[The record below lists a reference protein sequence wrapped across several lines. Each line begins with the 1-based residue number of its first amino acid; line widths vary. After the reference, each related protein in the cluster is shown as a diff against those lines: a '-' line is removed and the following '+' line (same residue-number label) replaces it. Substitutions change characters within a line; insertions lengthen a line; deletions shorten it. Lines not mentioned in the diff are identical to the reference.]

1 MKTHE
6 FEFNGKQHRLI
17 YNAAAMFEIN
27 DMLAEGESLFSLL
40 GESTQRAFDI
50 TCRALQVMSQ
60 QARIVDKFSCR
71 ELLPEVNYDEIYSM
85 TAVHEMVQLRSE
97 VLKAIT
103 AGMHRDEVQNG
114 PIDLDLMETN
124 SKNE

>member
-6 FEFNGKQHRLI
+6 FKFNGKQHRLI

-27 DMLAEGESLFSLL
+27 DMLAEEESLFSLL

-103 AGMHRDEVQNG
+103 AGMHRDEVQTG
-114 PIDLDLMETN
+114 PIDLDLMEAN
-124 SKNE
+124 SKNG

>member
-27 DMLAEGESLFSLL
+27 DMLAEEENLFTLL
-40 GESTQRAFDI
+40 GESSQRAFDI
-50 TCRALQVMSQ
+50 TCRALQIMSQ

-71 ELLPEVNYDEIYSM
+71 EPLPEINYTELYS
-85 TAVHEMVQLRSE
+85 TASVTDMVWLRTE
-97 VLKAIT
+97 VIKAIS
-103 AGMHRDEVQNG
+103 AGMHRDEVPDG
-114 PIDLDLMETN
+114 PVDLDLMEAN
-124 SKNE
+124 SKNA

>member
-27 DMLAEGESLFSLL
+27 DMLAEGEDLFKLL
-40 GESTQRAFDI
+40 GESTARAFDI
-50 TCRALQVMSQ
+50 SCKVLQVMSQ

-71 ELLPEVNYDEIYSM
+71 EPLPEISYDEIHALAS
-85 TAVHEMVQLRSE
+85 AIDMVKIRGE
-97 VLKAIT
+97 IVKVIT
-103 AGMHRDEVQNG
+103 AGVHRDEVQTG
-114 PIDLDLMETN
+114 PIDLDLMEAN
-124 SKNE
+124 SKNA